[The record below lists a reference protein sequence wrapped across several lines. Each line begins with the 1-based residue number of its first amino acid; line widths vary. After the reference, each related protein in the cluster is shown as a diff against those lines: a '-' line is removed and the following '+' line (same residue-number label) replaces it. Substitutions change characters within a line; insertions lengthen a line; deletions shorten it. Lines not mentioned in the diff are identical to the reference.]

1 MLSLRGTERRVKV
14 KLSWYGCRARV
25 LTWCLIMPVCLQG
38 LVQAQSKAPA
48 NETPQPEAGGTVQ
61 TPASNTSPTES
72 FQRTPYRENSAVAS
86 MSQTHTT
93 FPFDG
98 NPGMSRPVL
107 SRGYL
112 LQFRDKTAERAL
124 PNIVVYDAT
133 GKLYLQATVW
143 FEGATK
149 MAIRGAAMSPDGKVV
164 VSAAAVRGQD
174 RPSVRYLAKL
184 NKAGNV
190 TDTID
195 TADYLATNLCVQ
207 DNGDVWTIGFS
218 MQELNDPSATV
229 LRDWKFNKGLL
240 HALLPR
246 STMERGFL
254 NSWRLGTQS
263 YLACNSQIIGI
274 YSNNSQWIEV
284 NSQTLKVTQWKIEGE
299 PPVDGTGASPGRRT
313 TGIAISDDGHVYGSF
328 AERSAW
334 VPAGV
339 DLREE
344 NMRWTRR
351 RGLQELTFD
360 PETGAAAWVPIEG
373 TVMGGWRPG
382 HLERLLG
389 VSGGSLIYT
398 QIHEADSHGIVV
410 SRATVSHP

>member
-1 MLSLRGTERRVKV
+1 VKM
-14 KLSWYGCRARV
+14 KLSWYGCRFRI
-25 LTWCLIMPVCLQG
+25 LTWCLIMPCLQG
-38 LVQAQSKAPA
+38 LVQAQSQAPA
-48 NETPQPEAGGTVQ
+48 NETPQAAAVGTV
-61 TPASNTSPTES
+61 PALATNTSPTGFS
-72 FQRTPYRENSAVAS
+72 QRTPYHESSAVSS

-98 NPGMSRPVL
+98 APGMSRPVL

-112 LQFRDKTAERAL
+112 LQFRERTAERSL
-124 PNIVVYDAT
+124 PNIVVHDAA
-133 GKLYLQATVW
+133 GKLYLKATVW
-143 FEGATK
+143 LEGATT

-164 VSAAAVRGQD
+164 VSAAAVRGPD
-174 RPSVRYLAKL
+174 KPSVRYLAKL
-184 NKAGNV
+184 NKAGTV
-190 TDTID
+190 TDTVD

-218 MQELNDPSATV
+218 PQELKDPSATV

-246 STMERGFL
+246 SSMERGFL
-254 NSWRLGTQS
+254 NAWRISSQS
-263 YLACNSQIIGI
+263 YLACNSQVIGI

-284 NSQTLKVTQWKIEGE
+284 NPRTLQVTKWKIEGE
-299 PPVDGTGASPGRRT
+299 PLVDDTGASPGRQT

-334 VPAGV
+334 MPAGAE
-339 DLREE
+339 LRED
-344 NMRWTRR
+344 NMHWTKR

-382 HLERLLG
+382 HLDRLLG
-389 VSGGSLIYT
+389 ASGGSLIYT
-398 QIHEADSHGIVV
+398 QLREAGSHGIAV
-410 SRATVSHP
+410 SRASISHP

>member
-1 MLSLRGTERRVKV
+1 M
-14 KLSWYGCRARV
+14 KLSWYGCPVRF
-25 LTWCLIMPVCLQG
+25 LTWWLIIPVCVQG
-38 LVQAQSKAPA
+38 LVQAQSQAPA
-48 NETPQPEAGGTVQ
+48 NETPQPAAGGTVQ
-61 TPASNTSPTES
+61 MPASSSPTVS
-72 FQRTPYRENSAVAS
+72 SQRTPYRESTAVSS

-98 NPGMSRPVL
+98 TPGMSRPVL

-112 LQFRDKTAERAL
+112 LQFRDKTAERTL
-124 PNIVVYDAT
+124 PNVVVYDAA

-143 FEGATK
+143 SEGATK

-164 VSAAAVRGQD
+164 VSAAAVRGADKQ
-174 RPSVRYLAKL
+174 PVRYLAKL
-184 NKAGNV
+184 DKAGKV

-195 TADYLATNLCVQ
+195 TADYLTTNLCVQ
-207 DNGDVWTIGFS
+207 DNGDIWTIGFS
-218 MQELNDPSATV
+218 LRELDDPSATV

-246 STMERGFL
+246 SSMEHGL
-254 NSWRLGTQS
+254 LSAWRRASQS
-263 YLACNSQIIGI
+263 YLACNAQLIGI

-284 NSQTLKVTQWKIEGE
+284 NPQTLKVTQWKIEGE
-299 PPVDGTGASPGRRT
+299 PPVDGTGASPGRQT

-334 VPAGV
+334 IPAGAG

-344 NMRWTRR
+344 NMRWTKL

-382 HLERLLG
+382 RLDRLLG
-389 VSGGSLIYT
+389 ASGGSLIYN
-398 QIHEADSHGIVV
+398 QL
-410 SRATVSHP
+410 R